1 VDKLNRKTIEKFQ
14 EYRSKKLL
22 KFGQKLANL
31 GITANFLTFLSL
43 ITGLLAIY
51 YLFNNYWFFILFAI
65 LHLFFDANDG
75 VVARIYQPTVFG
87 KYFDLITDNLVAAL
101 ALFKTGWFLND
112 IYPQIIS
119 VLYIIMIIIYFKSGL
134 KTPIIFIRTA
144 VLIVLAVAL
153 VIPFTNELLIIGYL
167 VGGATTI
174 FSLAKQLQWY
184 LSKRFKT

>member
-1 VDKLNRKTIEKFQ
+1 VDKLNRRTIEKFQ

-22 KFGQKLANL
+22 KFGKKLVSL

-43 ITGLLAIY
+43 VTGLLAIY
-51 YLFNNYWFFILFAI
+51 YLFNNYWYFLLFAI
-65 LHLFFDANDG
+65 LHLFFDASDG
-75 VVARIYQPTVFG
+75 VVARINQPTVFG
-87 KYFDLITDNLVAAL
+87 KYFDLIIDNLVAAL
-101 ALFKTGWFLND
+101 ALFKTGWFLSD

-144 VLIVLAVAL
+144 VLIVLAIAL
-153 VIPFTNELLIIGYL
+153 VIPFTGELLIIGYL

-174 FSLAKQLQWY
+174 FSLARQLQWF
-184 LSKRFKT
+184 LGRKV